1 MGLGKTVEILSLLL
15 CHPRSNVPR
24 PEWQE
29 PMTIVEKEKRK
40 RRKRARSPSP
50 VEFRIEE
57 KSRQEPSEDIL
68 MQLDGNQVFKIINF
82 YGNNLL
88 GQPEIKLNFFPRTA
102 IKQWLNISIKIGK
115 SGISQKPWPLIII
128 SVERERNGGWRRL
141 WQRRRLFLY
150 TVNFERSVNFKRT
163 AKEKR
168 QL

>member
-24 PEWQE
+24 PERQE

-68 MQLDGNQVFKIINF
+68 MQLDGNQVFKIIKTTQNKIIF
-82 YGNNLL
+82 FSQNRN
-88 GQPEIKLNFFPRTA
+88 IKKL
-102 IKQWLNISIKIGK
+102 LNISIKIGK
-115 SGISQKPWPLIII
+115 SAISQKP
-128 SVERERNGGWRRL
+128 
-141 WQRRRLFLY
+141 
-150 TVNFERSVNFKRT
+150 
-163 AKEKR
+163 
-168 QL
+168 

>member
-82 YGNNLL
+82 YG
-88 GQPEIKLNFFPRTA
+88 IKTTQNKIIFF
-102 IKQWLNISIKIGK
+102 
-115 SGISQKPWPLIII
+115 SQN
-128 SVERERNGGWRRL
+128 RNKKMVKY
-141 WQRRRLFLY
+141 QH
-150 TVNFERSVNFKRT
+150 
-163 AKEKR
+163 
-168 QL
+168 